1 MYSHPEAL
9 LCDPGD
15 FQSIYYCIGKHKP
28 VKGEKITASL
38 SDSED
43 DDDDS
48 DDEEDNNE
56 DKKKG

>member
-28 VKGEKITASL
+28 VKGEKITTSL

-43 DDDDS
+43 EEDS
-48 DDEEDNNE
+48 DDEEDNDE
-56 DKKKG
+56 DKKE